1 MNAAYSRI
9 ILIPLF
15 IVGSLSGCKKN
26 PCKEI
31 DCGPYGACEKGVCLC
46 EEGYTLASDSTCNQ
60 RISNL
65 IQGLYRAKV
74 KGCNTGNYDL
84 TIQGSNVFDNVLV
97 LVNLGGYTCS
107 TGDEIVVEATI
118 SSPTQFTLEPATYCE
133 QYKLNGTGTISDK
146 KITISYDVEYVGSEA
161 TGELVTESCLVTLDR
176 L

>member
-1 MNAAYSRI
+1 MNYLHLRLL
-9 ILIPLF
+9 LIPLF
-15 IVGSLSGCKKN
+15 ILGSLSGCNKN
-26 PCKEI
+26 PCKDI
-31 DCGPYGACEKGVCLC
+31 DCGPYGTCEKGVCIC
-46 EEGYTLASDSTCNQ
+46 EEGYMQDADGACNQ
-60 RISNL
+60 RISKL
-65 IQGLYRAKV
+65 IEGVYRARV

-107 TGDEIVVEATI
+107 TGDELVVEATI

-161 TGELVTESCLVTLDR
+161 TGELVTESCQVSLDR